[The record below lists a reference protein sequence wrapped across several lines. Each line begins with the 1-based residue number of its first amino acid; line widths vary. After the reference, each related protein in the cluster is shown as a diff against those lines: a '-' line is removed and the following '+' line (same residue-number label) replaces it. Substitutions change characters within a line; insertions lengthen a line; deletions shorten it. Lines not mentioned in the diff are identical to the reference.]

1 MSPTAIRWIVTG
13 ALLGALGIILGA
25 YGAHGL
31 ENQLVKMGFDADLE
45 KRLANFD
52 TAARYQMYAAVV
64 LVLIG
69 LLLDRQKSRV
79 WIASAAAIFIGT
91 LIFSGLLY
99 VMVFNGPQLKWLGAI
114 VPIGG
119 GLMILGWLGIAV
131 GAMTVTRNSEPRT

>member
-1 MSPTAIRWIVTG
+1 MSNTANRWIVTG

-25 YGAHGL
+25 FGAHGL
-31 ENQLVKMGFDADLE
+31 EARLLDAGLSADLT

-52 TAARYQMYAAVV
+52 TAVRYQMYGAFA

-79 WIASAAAIFIGT
+79 WIASAAAIFLGT

-131 GAMTVTRNSEPRT
+131 GAMTATRTSQ